1 MGDCDRG
8 EGGGGVDGIVVKG
21 CKKGAKKIKNET
33 ILNFLL

>member
-21 CKKGAKKIKNET
+21 CKKGAKKGQKR
-33 ILNFLL
+33 LKMKLF